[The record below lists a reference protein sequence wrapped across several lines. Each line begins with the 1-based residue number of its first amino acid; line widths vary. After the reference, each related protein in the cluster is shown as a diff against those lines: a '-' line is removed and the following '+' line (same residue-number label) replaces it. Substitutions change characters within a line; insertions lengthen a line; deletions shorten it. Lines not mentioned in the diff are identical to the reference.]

1 MDETEHLG
9 QTVTERRSLLFNAK
23 LELVPQKALH
33 EFVLRLVRY
42 CDRYCGVGE
51 QRRLDRRV
59 VGGFALSRDT
69 ALHADLGDGPLK
81 ELHLQY
87 ALVL

>member
-9 QTVTERRSLLFNAK
+9 QAVTERRGLLSNAK
-23 LELVPQKALH
+23 FELVPQKALH
-33 EFVLRLVRY
+33 EFVLRLV
-42 CDRYCGVGE
+42 CDRYSGVGE

-69 ALHADLGDGPLK
+69 ALHADLGDRLLK
-81 ELHLQY
+81 ELFLKY